1 MTKRN
6 GSSEQDTQHQS
17 VVHDLA
23 AIVDMARASAA
34 RSINGVM
41 NAAHWLIGR
50 QLVAYEDPITWREH
64 EAERDR
70 LSENLKH
77 QLGRGFGAAS
87 LSQMQEFYLQWPYER
102 NRQGDSRGSASL
114 NDPAFFKWA
123 QNRVRGRDGPEATAE
138 SLADLAARFP
148 LPWSVYVRLLSVED
162 ESAREFYENQAIRGG
177 WSVRQLDRQIIS
189 LLYDRTPRSG
199 DPAGVLTGT
208 SPNQAEVEVAPQY
221 TVKDPFV
228 LAFLDLDDQNTESD
242 LKEVLIHR
250 LETFLLELGAD
261 FGLVS
266 RQQCLRV
273 ENEQCRVDRLFFH
286 RRLRCLVVIDL
297 KLNAFTDADAD
308 RMRRYLDHAREHWMH
323 DGENPPVAL
332 TLCSQRGETVAR
344 YALEGLPN
352 EMTAA
357 EYRST
362 LPDEQLLAQE
372 VTRAR
377 EALHQREWDR
387 PSLKEVYSIGDWI
400 YLDYRFG
407 RVVAVRDSELD
418 VDYGRS
424 TSTLRSDSELSNI
437 EKVHG
442 PESENPGEPSA
453 VHPNSPRCEDVYV
466 ALDGRHGKYSGK
478 RGRLTGGASLVDFTD
493 GGGKYFKVKF
503 PGSLK
508 PVLIDEDCVYGLCRK
523 ASKHP
528 DRWLLKS

>member
-1 MTKRN
+1 MTKLN
-6 GSSEQDTQHQS
+6 GSAEHDTQHQS
-17 VVHDLA
+17 VVRGLS
-23 AIVDMARASAA
+23 AIVDMAQASAA
-34 RSINGVM
+34 RSVNGVM

-50 QLVAYEDPITWREH
+50 QLVAYEHSITWREH

-102 NRQGDSRGSASL
+102 SRRGDSRVSASL

-123 QNRVRGRDGPEATAE
+123 QNKVRGRDGPEATAE

-148 LPWSVYVRLLSVED
+148 LPWSAYVRLLSVED

-189 LLYDRTPRSG
+189 LLHDRTAQSG
-199 DPAGVLTGT
+199 DTEGVLTGR
-208 SPNQAEVEVAPQY
+208 SPNQAEVEVAPQH
-221 TVKDPFV
+221 TVKDPSV
-228 LAFLDLDDQNTESD
+228 LAFLDLDDENSESD
-242 LKEVLIHR
+242 LKDVLIHR

-261 FGLVS
+261 FGLVA

-286 RRLRCLVVIDL
+286 RRLRCLVVIDA
-297 KLNAFTDADAD
+297 KLDALTDADAD

-323 DGENPPVAL
+323 DGENPPVGL
-332 TLCSQRGETVAR
+332 TLCSQRRETVAR
-344 YALEGLPN
+344 YALEALPN
-352 EMTAA
+352 EMPAA
-357 EYRST
+357 EYRSI

-377 EALHQREWDR
+377 EALHEREWDR

-400 YLDYRFG
+400 YLDFRFG
-407 RVVAVRDSELD
+407 RVVAVRDSEMD

-424 TSTLRSDSELSNI
+424 TSTLRSDADLSNI

-442 PESENPGEPSA
+442 PESETPGESSTA
-453 VHPNSPRCEDVYV
+453 HPDSPRCADVYV

-478 RGRLTGGASLVDFTD
+478 RGLLTGIASLVDFAD
-493 GGGKYFKVKF
+493 GGGRYFKVKF
-503 PGSLK
+503 AGSPK
-508 PVLIDEDCVYGLCRK
+508 PVLIEEDCVYGRCRK
-523 ASKHP
+523 ASEHP